1 MRTEQLEYFIV
12 TADLKSINKA
22 AEQLY
27 VVQSTISTALKKLED
42 EIGGPL
48 LIKSYQG
55 VELTELGHVVYNSA
69 KNILEEVSAWQEAAK
84 ISQLRAA
91 TPAFTE
97 CRLSVTPE
105 SIKTF
110 LFKVIS
116 DIQRTNPAI
125 HFTIKEGD
133 FWKNMKDVSLG
144 YSDCAITTIWEK
156 AFISSEVQNVIAD
169 NNLYV
174 DILQK
179 YNTVALVHKHSEL
192 AQKTKISLQELL
204 AYPLV
209 LYNTNTDPKWYQN
222 LFDDYGKL
230 HIGLISNSAKGCV
243 LYVNEN
249 PSAVILV
256 NALAAQTYLAL
267 EGGSSSASLV
277 SKTLKECEPYLYIYV
292 SAWEDREKYQIIK
305 TVIQQ
310 KTEDYFK
317 NQSALF

>member
-1 MRTEQLEYFIV
+1 MRTEQLEYFVV

-55 VELTELGHVVYNSA
+55 VELTELGQTVYCSA
-69 KNILEEVSAWQEAAK
+69 KNILKEVAGWQEAAK
-84 ISQLRAA
+84 ILQLNAS
-91 TPAFTE
+91 TPTFNE

-116 DIQRTNPAI
+116 DIQRSNPAI
-125 HFTIKEGD
+125 NFTIKEGD
-133 FWKNMKDVSLG
+133 FWQNMKDVSLG
-144 YSDCAITTIWEK
+144 HSDCAITTIWEK
-156 AFISSEVQNVIAD
+156 AFMSSEVQKIIAE

-179 YNTVALVHKHSEL
+179 FNTVALVNKHSEL

-209 LYNTNTDPKWYQN
+209 LYNTNTDPKWYQH
-222 LFDDYGKL
+222 LFDHYGKL
-230 HIGLISNSAKGCV
+230 HIGLISNSAKGCW
-243 LYVNEN
+243 LYINEN

-256 NALAAQTYLAL
+256 NTLAAQAYLAL
-267 EGGSSSASLV
+267 ENNPASLV
-277 SKTLKECEPYLYIYV
+277 LKTLKEDEPYLYIYV
-292 SAWEDREKYQIIK
+292 SAWENREKYQIIK
-305 TVIQQ
+305 NTIQQ
-310 KTEDYFK
+310 KTDDYLENKAAPF
-317 NQSALF
+317 